1 MSLSK
6 PSSLGIIACPGG
18 ERFAEEITEN
28 LKTLFVKKFD
38 RKVNNLSRRYERP
51 KEEIIRSFNLNA
63 DMHDPNIFPD
73 GPVDS
78 FRFSS
83 FKINTKFTRFANGEF
98 KAEILDSVRGMD
110 VYIIQ
115 DVENHYPLDSYTC
128 GCTYCLSI
136 ADHVLNLFVT
146 IDAVIQASAR
156 SVTVVVP
163 TYPFSRQHRKKG
175 REALT
180 ASWFGRVLE
189 YMGVARII
197 TLDLHS
203 KEIDNS
209 FNRLRLENLH
219 ASYQMVK
226 KLSDLIDL
234 DETELVVVSPDTG
247 AVDRNKYYAGNLKSP
262 LALLYKERDYS
273 KVTQNADENN
283 ITAMRLLGS
292 VENKTVFMADDLLGT
307 GGTLIKAMKYLKELG
322 AREIITAISLPLFTG
337 DAIKYF
343 DEAYEKGYFF
353 RVIGT
358 NAVYHDDALLS
369 REWYVS
375 ANIANLFARTIYR
388 NHHERSLS
396 SLLDDSEMIQRTL
409 NR

>member
-18 ERFAEEITEN
+18 ERFADEITEN
-28 LKTLFVKKFD
+28 LKSLFVKKFD
-38 RKVNNLSRRYERP
+38 RKVDNLSRRYEIP
-51 KEEIIRSFNLNA
+51 KEEIIRQFNLNA
-63 DMHDPNIFPD
+63 DMHDPNIITG
-73 GPVDS
+73 GPVDG
-78 FRFSS
+78 FRLPS

-98 KAEILDSVRGMD
+98 KAEILNSVRGMD
-110 VYIIQ
+110 IYIIQ
-115 DVENHYPLDSYTC
+115 DVENHYPLDSYAC
-128 GCTYCLSI
+128 GCTYCLSV

-146 IDAVIQASAR
+146 IDAVMQASAR
-156 SVTVVVP
+156 SITVVVP

-189 YMGVARII
+189 YMGVSRII

-203 KEIDNS
+203 KEIENS

-226 KLSDLIDL
+226 KLDELIDL
-234 DETELVVVSPDTG
+234 ESTDLAVVSPDTG
-247 AVDRNKYYAGNLKSP
+247 AVDRNKYFAGNLQSP

-283 ITAMRLLGS
+283 ITTMRLLGS

-322 AREIITAISLPLFTG
+322 AREIIAAISLPLFTG
-337 DAIKYF
+337 DALKFF
-343 DEAYEKGYFF
+343 DEAYEKGYFY
-353 RVIGT
+353 RIIGT
-358 NAVYHDDALLS
+358 NAIFHDEALLS

-375 ANIANLFARTIYR
+375 ANIANLFARVIYR

-409 NR
+409 NK

>member
-6 PSSLGIIACPGG
+6 PSSLGVIACPGG

-28 LKTLFVKKFD
+28 LKSLFIKKFD
-38 RKVNNLSRRYERP
+38 RKVDNLSRRYEMP
-51 KEEIIRSFNLNA
+51 KEEIIRRFNLNA
-63 DMHDPNIFPD
+63 DMHDPNIFPE
-73 GPVDS
+73 GPVDG
-78 FRFSS
+78 FRLPS
-83 FKINTKFTRFANGEF
+83 FKINTQFTRFANGEF

-110 VYIIQ
+110 VYIVQ

-128 GCTYCLSI
+128 GCSYCLSV

-146 IDAVIQASAR
+146 IDAVMQASAR
-156 SVTVVVP
+156 SITVVVP
-163 TYPFSRQHRKKG
+163 TYPFSRQHRKKS

-189 YMGVARII
+189 YMGVSRII

-203 KEIDNS
+203 KEIENS

-226 KLSDLIDL
+226 KLSELIDL
-234 DETELVVVSPDTG
+234 NATELVVVSPDTG
-247 AVDRNKYYAGNLKSP
+247 AVDRNKYYAGNLQSP

-273 KVTQNADENN
+273 RVTQNADENN
-283 ITAMRLLGS
+283 ITTMRILGS

-322 AREIITAISLPLFTG
+322 ARDIIAAISLPLFTG
-337 DAIKYF
+337 DAIKFF
-343 DEAYEKGYFF
+343 DEAYEKGFF
-353 RVIGT
+353 HRIIGT
-358 NAVYHDDALLS
+358 NAVFHDESLLS

-375 ANIANLFARTIYR
+375 ANIANLFARIIYR

-409 NR
+409 NK